1 VERTLDLAA
10 SYRFSMPHSVPVPQA
25 EPVVE
30 PAGSEA
36 PPAVEEPEPEEDDLG
51 FPEVEP
57 AEPAPPWTPEARD
70 DTGDDDRGQPRPST
84 EP

>member
-10 SYRFSMPHSVPVPQA
+10 SYRFSMPLSVQVPQA

-30 PAGSEA
+30 PAGSEV
-36 PPAVEEPEPEEDDLG
+36 PPAVEEPGEDDLG

-57 AEPAPPWTPEARD
+57 AEPAPAWTPEARE
-70 DTGDDDRGQPRPST
+70 DTGDEDREQDRPST
-84 EP
+84 GP